1 MLGDPGLGTA
11 PYVED
16 ERSTTSLAG
25 LNLELGP
32 SIGAGVDIP
41 LNRSLSLLIES
52 GFLPGASS
60 PPMYAV
66 RNTGMTSGVTGSGL
80 LALGQTS
87 SGSDTGTGSDT
98 DPIDS
103 SQNGTSGM
111 TFDSALNPYSWAAL
125 GLATLLLGA
134 VPSTAQSG
142 DINAPFFA
150 KIGMGASDYTGDLPI
165 QNRGYPFDL
174 QEFKR
179 GNGIPFTNFSELGYR
194 LSSAF
199 AVAAGLQVGNYP
211 IAGYNSG
218 NLKETN
224 LYTVQLLGRYT
235 FGDSGQSIRPYV
247 DAGLNA
253 TFGGVRTGYGPSV
266 GGGVDIPLNHSLS
279 LFVESRF
286 NLTLLDDAIDG
297 VSNIGDRPGSTTSK
311 TDDPKGSI
319 TGPFDSANQ
328 LLGVGI
334 KVDFGGPSQTPNDV
348 SSETSDPAPTSS
360 DEGPSDEEAER
371 ASPTSSPDTSRQE
384 DAVQVPSGT
393 FIMGLT
399 DEDPLSIQ
407 SAGRKRVTISPFYI
421 ERREVTNA
429 EYRDYLSQL
438 SSDERGERLP
448 DSTAWT
454 KARTEESW
462 EVYFRSDYYSDY
474 PVIGVTWDEARAYCR
489 AHDKRLPTEAEW
501 EYAARAGHLGRV
513 YPWNGLTTRGQNG
526 DYLANFKPPE
536 GYAAD
541 GYAFTAPVGAFPPN
555 NWGLY
560 EMAGNVAE
568 WTRDAYTPSY
578 DNLSDF
584 NPYYQDEEESRRVV
598 RGGAWNSDSF
608 FIGVGVRDTQP
619 RDEASIEV
627 GFRCASEAASLD
639 SEDTPED
646 TAESGN
652 VPE

>member
-1 MLGDPGLGTA
+1 MHTNTPFFVKLG
-11 PYVED
+11 
-16 ERSTTSLAG
+16 AG
-25 LNLELGP
+25 L
-32 SIGAGVDIP
+32 
-41 LNRSLSLLIES
+41 
-52 GFLPGASS
+52 
-60 PPMYAV
+60 
-66 RNTGMTSGVTGSGL
+66 
-80 LALGQTS
+80 
-87 SGSDTGTGSDT
+87 
-98 DPIDS
+98 
-103 SQNGTSGM
+103 
-111 TFDSALNPYSWAAL
+111 
-125 GLATLLLGA
+125 
-134 VPSTAQSG
+134 
-142 DINAPFFA
+142 
-150 KIGMGASDYTGDLPI
+150 SDYTGDRPP
-165 QNRGYPFDL
+165 QNTGHPFDL
-174 QEFKR
+174 QDLVRSIDGTRPGF
-179 GNGIPFTNFSELGYR
+179 PFILDGEMGYQ
-194 LSSAF
+194 LSPKWAL
-199 AVAAGLQVGNYP
+199 AAGFQAGSYP
-211 IAGYNSG
+211 VSGAGSFADSWR
-218 NLKETN
+218 
-224 LYTVQLLGRYT
+224 YTPHVLGRYT
-235 FGDSGQSIRPYV
+235 FGPSEESPSFYLDLG
-247 DAGLNA
+247 ANA
-253 TFGGVRTGYGPSV
+253 TFGGTSTGYGPSI
-266 GGGVDIPLNHSLS
+266 GGGVDVPISDAVS
-279 LFVESRF
+279 AYVESRF
-286 NLTLLDDAIDG
+286 NFTLPDDAIDG
-297 VSNIGDRPGSTTSK
+297 AKGPLVTDKVDNPEGSV
-311 TDDPKGSI
+311 
-319 TGPFDSANQ
+319 TGPFDSVNK
-328 LLGVGI
+328 LLG
-334 KVDFGGPSQTPNDV
+334 FGLKINFGMGLED
-348 SSETSDPAPTSS
+348 TSPDEPVASIPSS
-360 DEGPSDEEAER
+360 DSVEKPPNE
-371 ASPTSSPDTSRQE
+371 SPYPDTSQDKESIR
-384 DAVQVPSGT
+384 VPSGT

-474 PVIGVTWDEARAYCR
+474 PVVGVTWDEARAYCQ

-513 YPWNGLTTRGQNG
+513 YPWNGLTTRGPNG

-584 NPYYQDEEESRRVV
+584 NPYYRDEEESRRVV

-619 RDEASIEV
+619 RDEASIEI

-639 SEDTPED
+639 SGDAPED
-646 TAESGN
+646 TTETGN